1 MIKTEK
7 QTKYDKLLAKDEPE
21 LTEGETFGLPLAEGV
36 EFSRLNVTISDSSVI
51 SIDKSGAITALKKGI
66 TQIDVSFG
74 EKTESLVVRV
84 KAAQQNAP
92 AEKKSGCKGN
102 AGIIAVFTFFVFYV
116 SEPSERVNRS
126 AAVTIK

>member
-21 LTEGETFGLPLAEGV
+21 LTEGETCDFPLAAGV
-36 EFSRLNVTISDSSVI
+36 DFSRLGVTVSDSSVI

-92 AEKKSGCKGN
+92 AEEKSGCKGN
-102 AGIIAVFTFFVFYV
+102 AGIIAVLPAMIFLIL
-116 SEPSERVNRS
+116 SCL
-126 AAVTIK
+126 KQKKDKG

>member
-92 AEKKSGCKGN
+92 AEEKSGRKGN
-102 AGIIAVFTFFVFYV
+102 AGIIAVLPAMIFLIL
-116 SEPSERVNRS
+116 SCL
-126 AAVTIK
+126 KQKKDKG